1 MKRCKKIGM
10 NVGFQLRVVLASK
23 NNVLWGEEDYG
34 GVETCWTSVL
44 TRKFRCMIKPFSFF
58 DEGADL
64 EWDFINGKTDLRR

>member
-1 MKRCKKIGM
+1 
-10 NVGFQLRVVLASK
+10 V
-23 NNVLWGEEDYG
+23 GEEDYG

-44 TRKFRCMIKPFSFF
+44 TRKFKCMIKPFSFF